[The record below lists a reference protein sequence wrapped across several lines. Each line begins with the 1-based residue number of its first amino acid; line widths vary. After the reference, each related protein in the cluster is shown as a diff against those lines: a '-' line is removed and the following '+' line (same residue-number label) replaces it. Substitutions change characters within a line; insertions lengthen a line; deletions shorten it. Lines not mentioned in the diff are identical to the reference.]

1 MKRHLITA
9 AALVALAALA
19 AGAVGMTAQNSQRL
33 CIPSAV
39 VQAWS

>member
-9 AALVALAALA
+9 AALVALAAA
-19 AGAVGMTAQNSQRL
+19 AVGAVEMTAQGTQRL